1 MQIIKNRLNHSRIL
15 ACNYIYYISLFS
27 IAVLL
32 LVCSLA
38 VPIFSTG
45 VENGFISFKFSKL
58 AANEDSNADFT
69 TVSLPFI
76 REVGSSGSVVVTFEV
91 SCLVQCNLGGWL
103 FKIILYN

>member
-1 MQIIKNRLNHSRIL
+1 MHPYLIIF
-15 ACNYIYYISLFS
+15 LFS

-38 VPIFSTG
+38 VPILSTG

-76 REVGSSGSVVVTFEV
+76 REVGSSGNVLVTFKV
-91 SCLVQCNLGGWL
+91 SCSFQCNLREWL
-103 FKIILYN
+103 FKIILYNCLSLIMYYLFVY